1 MAIEIFTSTS
11 TVDSGY
17 EAALNEVLGQ
27 AGFTARAASSSS
39 TTIISTG
46 AIFDHTFSDEHAI
59 KLNNIASAGGTSVAR
74 DYHLAAVVDKD
85 RKILYIGGQ
94 NIMGTVALNYHM
106 NGCLYL
112 MAIDGD
118 NLMYTALT
126 TSGTIC
132 YYFNLPNGRINQ
144 VQENA
149 LSPLCINDTSDDF
162 CGSWNGLNT
171 SFYTSLTLKNEALGT
186 IVTDGT
192 NTFTSCG
199 NLIYIK
205 NA

>member
-11 TVDSGY
+11 TVGSGY
-17 EAALNEVLGQ
+17 DAALNEVLGQ
-27 AGFTARAASSSS
+27 AGFTARATSSGS
-39 TTIISTG
+39 TTTISTG

-59 KLNNIASAGGTSVAR
+59 KLINIASAGGMTGSY

-94 NIMGTVALNYHM
+94 NIMGTLALNTHM

-118 NLMYTALT
+118 NLMYTNLVAPQN
-126 TSGTIC
+126 IC
-132 YYFNLPNGRINQ
+132 TYFNLPNGRINQ

-149 LSPLCINDTSDDF
+149 LSPLCINDTSGAF
-162 CGSWNGLNT
+162 LGSWNVLNT